1 MKMES
6 YLSRILNCFK
16 SMDIGRLRQDLNE
29 NYNYQDTTQEIFLNE
44 VEKIFE
50 ALNYS
55 DDTELIIYPGK
66 CDGKM
71 CVNCGKKGYRFV
83 GNQSKNYFDLL
94 FETDGDDIKDIYHCE
109 QFKIF
114 DHIEGL
120 GTRAEIE
127 INLDDQTTFNK
138 TQEYWSKVYAANKA
152 WSEIITEPPRQLDFS
167 ELCYWVDKNTLTDL
181 MIGSFSL
188 FQSTDLTNMK
198 WTPFSMLYADLT
210 EITSY
215 ISNHIKDFK
224 LANYQAMQIQTEQD
238 LINWIVKYEDIH
250 EKAPYDLKYCI
261 EKENENFRL
270 FPKNPILLF
279 DPIFDATFSFFKFF
293 QDHFDDIFL
302 KYSTYID
309 DDNSI
314 IFNTG
319 GKRSYGVANFS
330 LKFHLAHRKA
340 MEDLGTEVPFFLNQK
355 DKDNDVF

>member
-1 MKMES
+1 MES

-50 ALNYS
+50 ALIDYG
-55 DDTELIIYPGK
+55 DTELIIYPGK

-114 DHIEGL
+114 DYIENL

-127 INLDDQTTFNK
+127 INLDDQVTFNK
-138 TQEYWSKVYAANKA
+138 TPEYWSKVYAANKA
-152 WSEIITEPPRQLDFS
+152 WSEIITDPPRWIDFN
-167 ELCYWVDKNTLTDL
+167 ELCYWVDKNAVADSL
-181 MIGSFSL
+181 IGSFQL
-188 FQSTDLTNMK
+188 FKSEIMK
-198 WTPFSMLYADLT
+198 WTSFSMLYADLRK
-210 EITSY
+210 IRAY
-215 ISNHIKDFK
+215 ISNHIKEFEQ
-224 LANYQAMQIQTEQD
+224 ANYQAMQIQTEQD
-238 LINWIVKYEDIH
+238 LINWIVKYEDMH
-250 EKAPYDLKYCI
+250 EKAPYHLRYCLVS
-261 EKENENFRL
+261 EKGYFRL
-270 FPKNPILLF
+270 FPSTPILLC
-279 DPIFDATFSFFKFF
+279 DPIFDETFSFFKFF

-340 MEDLGTEVPFFLNQK
+340 TEDLGTEVPFYLNQK
-355 DKDNDVF
+355 EKDNDVF